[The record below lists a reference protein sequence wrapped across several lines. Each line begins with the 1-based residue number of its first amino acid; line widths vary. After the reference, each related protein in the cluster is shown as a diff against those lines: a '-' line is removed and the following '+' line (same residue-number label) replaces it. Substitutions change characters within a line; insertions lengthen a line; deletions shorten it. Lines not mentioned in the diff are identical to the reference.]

1 MERNERSSTVTT
13 NHEGS
18 PAPARPMLTGP
29 EPAAPMRMPEHQ
41 HPHPKLTGPEP
52 TGEEPEPGPGPLP
65 LDSITLTGL
74 RAAGHHGV
82 FEHER
87 TDGQE
92 FVIDVTVWLDFA
104 AAAASDALERTIH
117 YGVLA
122 EEVVAAVERDPVD
135 LIETVAER
143 IAAVVLEHRPARRV
157 RVTLHKPSAP
167 ITVPFADVAVT
178 ITRAR
183 P

>member
-1 MERNERSSTVTT
+1 VTASQD
-13 NHEGS
+13 ES
-18 PAPARPMLTGP
+18 PATPSSPSSPSSPKLTGP
-29 EPAAPMRMPEHQ
+29 EPTGRIEVPEHQ
-41 HPHPKLTGPEP
+41 HPAPKITGPEP
-52 TGEEPEPGPGPLP
+52 TGEEPESEPRSEPLP

-87 TDGQE
+87 TEGQE
-92 FVIDVTVWLDFA
+92 FIIDVTVWLDCA

-122 EEVVAAVERDPVD
+122 EEVVAAVERNPVD